1 MRTTSSAHAQLRLF
15 PQGRL
20 LQAWINFPS
29 QMGGGGESE
38 QSVWKGLTMHVLIPR
53 REVVIQGGWLLADY
67 PLDLERKEGQQRGK
81 EILYRM
87 WIFLTRDFTGRI
99 QVYNSV
105 AFSVRSFRLTD
116 GTMAHMYTS
125 GGPSGI
131 RKPEV
136 TGKQKNDQPPWH
148 LLNLRCSSII
158 LILASIDKAIGL
170 CNQPWSNS

>member
-53 REVVIQGGWLLADY
+53 REVVIQVRILQEVVRWQLGRTLTRTQPPYWHPDLRLPASRTGGWLLADY

-99 QVYNSV
+99 QG
-105 AFSVRSFRLTD
+105 F
-116 GTMAHMYTS
+116 
-125 GGPSGI
+125 
-131 RKPEV
+131 
-136 TGKQKNDQPPWH
+136 
-148 LLNLRCSSII
+148 
-158 LILASIDKAIGL
+158 
-170 CNQPWSNS
+170 